1 LTRIKFKGP
10 DAAMSASQVQASVA
24 LLKKYLPDMTYSEV
38 KSDVTTNQKPP
49 KIIIKGV
56 RPEKF
61 PMKTKGRRQSMN
73 VEDQRVRPWGIST
86 CPIVQNPWL

>member
-1 LTRIKFKGP
+1 MSAHHREKIRKSGVLQRLVDHAEGKLDPSKVHGSQAP
-10 DAAMSASQVQASVA
+10 MSASQVQASIA

-56 RPEKF
+56 RPE
-61 PMKTKGRRQSMN
+61 SISD
-73 VEDQRVRPWGIST
+73 ED
-86 CPIVQNPWL
+86 